1 MVAYS
6 AQLKEFF
13 ISSTPWTTTASGRM
27 LDSLHPGTAADL
39 QELSMENFKI
49 VILIMA
55 VLLSLSAVIDKL
67 KLPYPV
73 LLVLVGL
80 IIGFIP
86 ILPDLTLDPE
96 IMFLVFLPPLLYDAA
111 SRTSWHDFKANIRP
125 ISALGISLVFFTAT
139 AVAVTAHYFIPNFG
153 WPLAFL
159 LVQSSRLLTRQL
171 RLELSKDLA

>member
-1 MVAYS
+1 
-6 AQLKEFF
+6 
-13 ISSTPWTTTASGRM
+13 
-27 LDSLHPGTAADL
+27 
-39 QELSMENFKI
+39 MENFKI

-55 VLLSLSAVIDKL
+55 VLRSLSAVIDKL

-139 AVAVTAHYFIPNFG
+139 AVAVTAHYFIPHFG

-159 LVQSSRLLTRQL
+159 LGAIVSPPDAAAASGII
-171 RLELSKDLA
+171 K